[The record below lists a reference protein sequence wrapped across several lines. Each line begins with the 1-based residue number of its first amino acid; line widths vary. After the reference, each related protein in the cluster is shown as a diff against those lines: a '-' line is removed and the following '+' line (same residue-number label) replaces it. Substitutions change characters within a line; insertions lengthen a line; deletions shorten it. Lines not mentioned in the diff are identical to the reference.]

1 MEEKTYSFTKKQLND
16 EKNRVLAKFASV
28 ASHDL
33 KNVVGGLSNISYYLS
48 KTIKPESETQKKMLD
63 LLSKEVITLNDRI
76 VEILDRTRVKQ
87 LTKSPCDL
95 KELILKAIEDSKT
108 DGIEF
113 EQQLCSAQ
121 VYADPDRVKQ
131 VFTNIIKNAKDAMKN
146 KGKITIS
153 MEIKGDNIITS
164 VTIDVGRSHE
174 VGIAVLANHDV
185 DDDVQVVHID
195 HSVAVD
201 VAHDLLGSVGHA
213 GVDGLQSEEV
223 NLVGLSVGHAVQ
235 VHLDS

>member
-1 MEEKTYSFTKKQLND
+1 MEEKTYCFTKKQLND

-153 MEIKGDNIITS
+153 MEIKS
-164 VTIDVGRSHE
+164 
-174 VGIAVLANHDV
+174 
-185 DDDVQVVHID
+185 
-195 HSVAVD
+195 
-201 VAHDLLGSVGHA
+201 LLI
-213 GVDGLQSEEV
+213 Q
-223 NLVGLSVGHAVQ
+223 
-235 VHLDS
+235 